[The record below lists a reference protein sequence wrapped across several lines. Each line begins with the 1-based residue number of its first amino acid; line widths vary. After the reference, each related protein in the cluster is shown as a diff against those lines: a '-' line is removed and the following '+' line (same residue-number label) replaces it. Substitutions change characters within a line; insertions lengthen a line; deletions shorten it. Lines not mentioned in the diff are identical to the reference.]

1 MLRYLQWFSIAGIW
15 IPVLVVAAW
24 FSICWLVATVFPGAS
39 AGWGLAIIGMLITF
53 SLAHAVAA
61 SALVGLGLLLARR
74 TPRVAFTSV
83 SAVTG
88 LVLSGYVLST
98 FYLAHRQ

>member
-15 IPVLVVAAW
+15 IPIMVVAAW
-24 FSICWLVATVFPGAS
+24 FSICWLAAAVFPGAS
-39 AGWGLAIIGMLITF
+39 AGWGLAIIGMLLAF
-53 SLAHAVAA
+53 GLAHAVAA
-61 SALVGLGLLLARR
+61 SAFVGLGLLFARR
-74 TPRVAFTSV
+74 TPRIALTSV

-98 FYLAHRQ
+98 IYLAHGQ